1 MVWPL
6 HKEEFFIC
14 NGMMHKAKFELEYLF
29 LKNFRIALRQ
39 DVREA
44 QIKYG
49 HTAETSDCCESR
61 LTIWNISEIQLL

>member
-1 MVWPL
+1 MLKGLGIQWSDL
-6 HKEEFFIC
+6 SIRKIFLIC

-44 QIKYG
+44 QIKYW
-49 HTAETSDCCESR
+49 HTAETSDCCESK
-61 LTIWNISEIQLL
+61 LTI